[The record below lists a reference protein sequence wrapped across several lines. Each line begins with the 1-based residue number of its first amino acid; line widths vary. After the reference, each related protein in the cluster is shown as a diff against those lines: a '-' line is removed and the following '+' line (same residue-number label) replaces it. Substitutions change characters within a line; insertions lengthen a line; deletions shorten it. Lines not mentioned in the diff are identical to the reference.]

1 MVENKQEMYT
11 NNYEWT
17 EVEMVNLEAMMTGMI
32 NNIFF
37 IIFPIIV
44 YQMLTTTGQRN
55 FFVSHRFILTVLF
68 SISILLCMIFP
79 YQVVSE
85 DYIFDLRQVPMVL
98 GALYG
103 GPLVSAVLFLVAA
116 TSRIFIGGDGMYI
129 AVLNQFLVA
138 LCVPL
143 LRPMYMRI
151 NRLMKV
157 TLLFSISVISLLFN
171 MFAGYFIFNDPIH
184 DIMGIWIMLMLN
196 QGAVTALTA
205 LLIEHIQR
213 QEYMYNSLLK
223 HEKMETVSHF
233 AAAVSHE
240 LRNPLQS
247 IKGFVQLMKEY
258 DYSRDK
264 QIEFHDMVL
273 TEIESAEDLIDD
285 YLVYAKPTYG
295 QLEAFAVSSEVR
307 HVIKIMMPYAKVK
320 DVEMYIRVMHETAA
334 ILMDR
339 HKFQQALVN
348 IIRNGI
354 EAMPRGG
361 KLEIAVKSTSTKVS
375 VHVIDEGIGMTK
387 EEVRRLGEPY
397 FSSKV
402 KGTGLGMMVTYSIVS
417 QMNGQILVDSEK
429 DRGTEF
435 ILEFPSHRS

>member
-1 MVENKQEMYT
+1 ME
-11 NNYEWT
+11 
-17 EVEMVNLEAMMTGMI
+17 NLEAMMTGMI

-37 IIFPIIV
+37 IIFPIVV
-44 YQMLTTTGQRN
+44 YQLLTTTGQRN
-55 FFVSHRFILTVLF
+55 FFVSHRLSLTILF
-68 SISILLCMIFP
+68 SISIILCMMFP

-85 DYIFDLRQVPMVL
+85 DYIFDLRQVPMIL

-116 TSRIFIGGDGMYI
+116 ITRIIIGGDGMYI
-129 AVLNQFLVA
+129 AVLNQMVIA
-138 LCVPL
+138 AGVPF

-157 TLLFSISVISLLFN
+157 VLVFIISIVSLLFN
-171 MFAGYFIFNDPIH
+171 MLVGYFFFGDPIH
-184 DIMGIWIMLMLN
+184 DIIGIWLVLMLN
-196 QGAVTALTA
+196 QGAITALTA

-240 LRNPLQS
+240 FRNPLQS

-264 QIEFHDMVL
+264 QIEFHEMVL
-273 TEIESAEDLIDD
+273 NEIESAEDLIDD

-295 QLEAFAVSSEVR
+295 QLEASSISCEVQ
-307 HVIKIMMPYAKVK
+307 HVLKIMMPYANGKG
-320 DVEMYIRVMHETAA
+320 VEMHITEMDRNAE

-339 HKFQQALVN
+339 HKFQQAIVN

-354 EAMPRGG
+354 EAMPDGG
-361 KLEIAVKSTSTKVS
+361 MLAIAIKSTPAKVS
-375 VHVIDEGIGMTK
+375 VHVTDEGIGMTK

-397 FSSKV
+397 FSSKI

-417 QMNGQILVDSEK
+417 QMNGHIFVDSEK
-429 DRGTEF
+429 DKGTEF
-435 ILEFPSHRS
+435 RLEFPNLTNSTNK